1 MAATLAGAR
10 LTAEHRSAQL
20 ALRAVTLRQVLQVW
34 PAFDTEHTAKSWP
47 PVEKA
52 LLAIIGQR
60 RTDSASLAAGYFEAF
75 RATERIGGTATPV
88 MSTFGADALARAQT
102 SLQVTGYVT
111 TERLTALKHPDPAR
125 SALVRV
131 SGAVTR
137 HVLDGGRETL
147 IASVQADRRA
157 LGWARAT
164 SGDPCSFCAMLA
176 SRGPVYGER
185 MGDFQSHDHCA
196 CGLEPMYRHDQEW
209 PQGSRDYQRLW
220 RDATDGLGGAAA
232 RTAFREA
239 LQLR

>member
-34 PAFDTEHTAKSWP
+34 PAFDPEHAAGSWP
-47 PVEKA
+47 PVENA

-60 RTDSASLAAGYFEAF
+60 RADSASLAAGYFEAF
-75 RATERIGGTATPV
+75 RAAEHIGGTATPV
-88 MSTFGADALARAQT
+88 MSAFDAEAAARAQI

-111 TERLTALKHPDPAR
+111 TERLRALRRPDPAR
-125 SALVRV
+125 TALVRI

-147 IASVQADRRA
+147 LGSVRADRRA
-157 LGWARAT
+157 RGWARAT
-164 SGDPCSFCAMLA
+164 SGDPCAFCAMLA

-185 MGDFQSHDHCA
+185 TGDFQSHDHCA
-196 CGLEPMYRHDQEW
+196 CGLEPVYRRDQEW
-209 PQGSRDYQRLW
+209 PAGSREYQRLW
-220 RDATDGLGGAAA
+220 GDATIGLSGADA
-232 RTAFREA
+232 RKAFRAA
-239 LQLR
+239 LAEG